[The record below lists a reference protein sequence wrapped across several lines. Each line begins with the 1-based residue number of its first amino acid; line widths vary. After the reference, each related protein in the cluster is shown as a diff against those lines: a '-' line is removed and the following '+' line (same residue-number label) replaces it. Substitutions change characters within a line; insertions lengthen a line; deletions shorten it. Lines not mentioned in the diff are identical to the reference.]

1 MSVKFINK
9 IGGLDQRSAED
20 IVDPANASVAQY
32 LDPFRAEPGE
42 MASAFGFKTDE
53 PTIENTERWFAFG
66 GWDNVV
72 SAFKLG
78 PYEIIITGIKLPDS
92 NQYQAAYY
100 WYINEANVLIF
111 IDPYEPYS
119 GRYYFHLNIQII
131 PSHVMIDPL
140 TPVFSDPSQ
149 SFADHTYYQAIL
161 YGHTINEE
169 EDSLP
174 NKPVRMI
181 LDLKKEYLSAG
192 VQYTPVFS
200 LLKAGFLDFNRLTGP
215 AIANFLPQYDVPND
229 TNESFATN
237 IYYYIMIFED
247 LWGNYITHSTR
258 SNDPSGF
265 EVAWNLGSENQRPH
279 VKLETSNAAVLGL
292 RLCALGIY
300 KTHIYRVNVTAVI
313 SDHGWGFEQ
322 ADEVNW
328 DWEIIR
334 DSARWKDTYENEGYG
349 LPPFPMS
356 SPVYWRDPDG
366 SEAQS
371 ADLIS
376 PGTLERTNQMEN
388 INKANDA
395 IGFHNKAFWVA
406 KGNEVFFSQY
416 HLDAPFGVR
425 PLNFPTLHRW
435 VFDNIGDIKS
445 IVSTGEKLVVFGSSG
460 VSTLSGTYL
469 DNFVEKRISS
479 RETNSGRAKLGEFI
493 NTVTLIDD
501 KIYFVSKDG
510 RPSVTDGYDV
520 VDIPGVLIPHKGDTF
535 IVEGKE
541 NYYKY
546 DPFDATRYRRGWI
559 ISNGSTM
566 FLYDP
571 LTNRWV
577 EWPRA
582 IKRFIKGH
590 SPFYEKGELS
600 DSVSTEYDYLRY
612 LGSDGKPEVYATD
625 GTFQTAIWKTPK
637 ILFENDQKFDL
648 LVFHWRYN
656 GNLPYGEQDIDSV
669 ARTSQ
674 VPTGTLSIFLDDKST
689 AVSNHSINFIQS
701 SDGQYRFVQAISNR
715 GRKFAFQLKM
725 TNAKYWHFTGWEL
738 KHSDRGRKSY
748 G

>member
-1 MSVKFINK
+1 MSVKFVNK

-20 IVDPANASVAQY
+20 VVDPSNASVAQY

-53 PTIENTERWFAFG
+53 PTIDNPAAWAAYG
-66 GWDNVV
+66 GWENVV

-78 PYEIIITGIKLPDS
+78 PYEIIVTGIKVPDS
-92 NQYQAAYY
+92 NQYQAVFY
-100 WYINEANVLIF
+100 WYINESNTLIF
-111 IDPYEPYS
+111 IDPFDPFS
-119 GRYYFHLNIQII
+119 GNFYFHNNVQII

-149 SFADHTYYQAIL
+149 LFADHTYYQAIL
-161 YGHTINEE
+161 YGYTVNE
-169 EDSLP
+169 DAGSLP

-181 LDLKKEYLSAG
+181 LDLKSEYLSAG
-192 VQYTPVFS
+192 TQYTPVFS
-200 LLKAGFLDFNRLTGP
+200 LLKAGFVDFNRHTGGS
-215 AIANFLPQYDVPND
+215 IANFMPEYADQGD
-229 TNESFATN
+229 TNASFADN
-237 IYYYIMIFED
+237 DYFYIMIFED
-247 LWGNYITHSTR
+247 LWGNYITHSTK
-258 SNDPSGF
+258 SNSPSGF
-265 EVAWNLGSENQRPH
+265 EVSWNLGTTDQRPH
-279 VKLETSNAAVLGL
+279 IKLQTSNAGVLGL

-300 KTHIYRVNVTAVI
+300 KTHIYRVNVTAII
-313 SDHGWGFEQ
+313 SDYGWS
-322 ADEVNW
+322 EVSEY
-328 DWEIIR
+328 DWEVIR
-334 DSARWKDTYENEGYG
+334 DSARWKDTYENEAYG
-349 LPPFPMS
+349 IAPFPMS
-356 SPVYWRDPDG
+356 GLVYWRDPDG

-376 PGTLERTNQMEN
+376 PGTLERTKQMEN
-388 INKANDA
+388 VNKANEA
-395 IGFHNKAFWVA
+395 IGFHNKVFWIA

-435 VFDNIGDIKS
+435 VFDNIGNIKN
-445 IVSTGEKLVVFGSSG
+445 IVSVGEKLVVFGSSG
-460 VSTLSGTYL
+460 ISTLSGTYL

-479 RETNSGRAKLGEFI
+479 RETNSGRANFGEFI
-493 NTVTLIDD
+493 NSVTLIDD

-520 VDIPGVLIPHKGDTF
+520 VEIAGVLIPHKGDTF

-546 DPFDATRYRRGWI
+546 DPFDTTRYRRGWL

-582 IKRFIKGH
+582 IRRFIKGH
-590 SPFYEKGELS
+590 SPFYEKGTLS
-600 DSVSTEYDYLRY
+600 ESVSTEYDYLRY

-625 GTFQTAIWKTPK
+625 GTLQTAIWKTPK
-637 ILFENDQKFDL
+637 ILFENDQKYDL
-648 LVFHWRYN
+648 LIFHWRYN

-674 VPTGTLSIFLDDKST
+674 VPSGTLSIFLDEKS
-689 AVSNHSINFIQS
+689 AFVSKYNINLIEN
-701 SDGQYRFVQAISNR
+701 SDGQYRFTQAIGHR
-715 GRKFAFQLKM
+715 GRKFAFQLELD
-725 TNAKYWHFTGWEL
+725 NAKYWHFTGWEL

-748 G
+748 A